1 MTPSHRRKLA
11 MAVQVLLPLFCINW
25 SLMKQEVSD
34 FPGEG
39 FNWMSQGAKLQQN
52 EASYISLETYFVFG
66 NTKTC
71 LTKGPLRLIHTGC
84 AWYKWLRQTVAL
96 QKIRKLHI
104 SLCRNATVCC
114 THMHQK
120 QYVQISLYLVYQ
132 ILLSMHK
139 VKNNY
144 IGPYL
149 VRQFLEA
156 AFMNLDRLFQLKCLL
171 NEGNFQ
177 IVSFSRISNFGK
189 IKR

>member
-1 MTPSHRRKLA
+1 MNESRSKATAKRGKLHISRDQLFAWKHKNLLDEGTFKADSHRLCLIQ
-11 MAVQVLLPLFCINW
+11 MAATDSCIAEN
-25 SLMKQEVSD
+25 
-34 FPGEG
+34 
-39 FNWMSQGAKLQQN
+39 
-52 EASYISLETYFVFG
+52 Y
-66 NTKTC
+66 
-71 LTKGPLRLIHTGC
+71 
-84 AWYKWLRQTVAL
+84 
-96 QKIRKLHI
+96 I

-177 IVSFSRISNFGK
+177 IVTFSRISNIGK